1 MYKDED
7 PRRESFTSMI
17 KNNICPRFTWKS
29 FTFAIVVINLIFFVA
44 VLVYGGFEPN
54 SMSFLQAKKEVLIL
68 FGENSPYFI
77 RFHFEIFRLFQS
89 LFLSSASFYFL
100 YNNIFLIIIG
110 SNFEAMTS
118 WKTTAVVYFVSGL
131 GAEVLSN
138 LFSDFPTEGNLGG
151 IMGLLGG
158 FISKVF
164 YVGLTTEALRARREI
179 VVLIVLC
186 LLTLLMIL
194 LMVPIYEGMTL
205 IGGFLFGIMLGF
217 SLIIPG
223 NEEARFRKYTKVFC
237 GGLAVL
243 IINSALI
250 IFYLFRRPVFYES
263 SDGL

>member
-1 MYKDED
+1 MFKDEND
-7 PRRESFTSMI
+7 PRRESFTSMM

-29 FTFAIVVINLIFFVA
+29 FTFAIVVINLIVFMT
-44 VLVYGGFEPN
+44 LLIYGGFEPN
-54 SMSFLQAKKEVLIL
+54 STSFLQARRETLII

-77 RFHFEIFRLFQS
+77 RFRFEIFRLFQS
-89 LFLSSASFYFL
+89 LFLSSASFYFF

-118 WKTTAVVYFVSGL
+118 WKATAAIYFLSGF

-138 LFSDFPTEGNLGG
+138 LFSDYPSNGNIGG

-194 LMVPIYEGMTL
+194 LMIPISEGMIL
-205 IGGFLFGIMLGF
+205 IGGFLMGIMLGF
-217 SLIIPG
+217 ALIIPI
-223 NEEARFRKYTKVFC
+223 NEVARFRKYTKVFC
-237 GGLAVL
+237 GGLAIL

-250 IFYLFRRPVFYES
+250 CFYLFRKPVFYET
-263 SDGL
+263 SD